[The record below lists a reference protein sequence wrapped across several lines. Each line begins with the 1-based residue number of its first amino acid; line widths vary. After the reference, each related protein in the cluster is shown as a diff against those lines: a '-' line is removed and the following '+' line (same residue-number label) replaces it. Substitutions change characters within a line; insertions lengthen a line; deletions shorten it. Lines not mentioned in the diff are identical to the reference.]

1 MKYECHGT
9 GVLFLQLRQNKQR
22 PQHKSQRRG
31 GNPSRD
37 VVTTTQ
43 HNTTQRNT
51 TQNTSQPKSLGILMT
66 DDDDDDD
73 DDYDGDGNDDNDNDD
88 NDNDSLL
95 EEFTCNNTSTHK
107 LISFT
112 VKIHWITG
120 KCDIILRQ
128 ASRIQQ
134 LEIYTNLM
142 YSTRFSVTSHLHLH
156 REIMPRHKFSL
167 KSNVM
172 HQDTDDTFFTN

>member
-1 MKYECHGT
+1 MKYDCHGT

-43 HNTTQRNT
+43 HNTTQHNTTQRNT
-51 TQNTSQPKSLGILMT
+51 TQNTSVLMT
-66 DDDDDDD
+66 DDDDD
-73 DDYDGDGNDDNDNDD
+73 NDNDNDD
-88 NDNDSLL
+88 NNNDSLL

-112 VKIHWITG
+112 STQYFNFSMRSSKVQHNTNISSLNQRQIT
-120 KCDIILRQ
+120 
-128 ASRIQQ
+128 AAA
-134 LEIYTNLM
+134 T
-142 YSTRFSVTSHLHLH
+142 
-156 REIMPRHKFSL
+156 
-167 KSNVM
+167 
-172 HQDTDDTFFTN
+172 

>member
-1 MKYECHGT
+1 MKYDCHGT

-43 HNTTQRNT
+43 HNTTQHNT
-51 TQNTSQPKSLGILMT
+51 TQHNTKHKSAKVNHSLGILMT

-73 DDYDGDGNDDNDNDD
+73 DDNDNDNDD
-88 NDNDSLL
+88 NNNDSLL

-128 ASRIQQ
+128 ASRISKVQHN
-134 LEIYTNLM
+134 TNI
-142 YSTRFSVTSHLHLH
+142 S
-156 REIMPRHKFSL
+156 SL
-167 KSNVM
+167 N
-172 HQDTDDTFFTN
+172 QRQITAAAT